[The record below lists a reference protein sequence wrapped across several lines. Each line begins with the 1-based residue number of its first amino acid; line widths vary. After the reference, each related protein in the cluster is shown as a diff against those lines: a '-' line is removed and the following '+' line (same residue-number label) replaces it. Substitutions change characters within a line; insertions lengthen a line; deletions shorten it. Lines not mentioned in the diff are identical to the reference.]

1 MVIVE
6 WVPIVPSERPFGQKI
21 IGFLFRTLRDKNGHL
36 SAERFINIKDG
47 KNFMK
52 VSQKQDRS
60 FLKKKVI
67 PQAEV

>member
-1 MVIVE
+1 MRDRYWIVTE
-6 WVPIVPSERPFGQKI
+6 KI

-52 VSQKQDRS
+52 EFSEKEGNS
-60 FLKKKVI
+60 SS
-67 PQAEV
+67 

>member
-6 WVPIVPSERPFGQKI
+6 WVPIVPSERPFGQKV
-21 IGFLFRTLRDKNGHL
+21 IGFLFRTLRDKIAHL

-52 VSQKQDRS
+52 EFSEKEGNS
-60 FLKKKVI
+60 SS
-67 PQAEV
+67 